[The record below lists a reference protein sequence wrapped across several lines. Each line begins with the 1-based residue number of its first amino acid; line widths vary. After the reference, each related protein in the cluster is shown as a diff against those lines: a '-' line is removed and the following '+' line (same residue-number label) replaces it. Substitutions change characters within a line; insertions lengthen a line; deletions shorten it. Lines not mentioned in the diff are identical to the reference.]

1 MRTNSCGGKGVL
13 RPLSTSNPEMVNRPS
28 GTPSKRYAPA
38 ASVLVRSESL
48 FDESVMW
55 RRR

>member
-1 MRTNSCGGKGVL
+1 
-13 RPLSTSNPEMVNRPS
+13 MVNRPS